1 VDSKS
6 KNKIGITLIALI
18 AFLTCVTKNSYSQD
32 VPVVSVGKLKF
43 YFDTNSFRGK
53 TDTTYQEFYLMLF
66 ADQIADTKNNITNK
80 TSLNISTKILNPV
93 GNLLSTREWVT
104 EVIFLS
110 DSTQSTDMI
119 TFDQWGEFLLPGKYD
134 VSVSIAA
141 ENNPATGSMEAQIN
155 VKEMNE
161 AFLNISDIQFIFK
174 TEEVTEN
181 PIFAKAGKNVF
192 PNVWRRYGVL
202 NPKLTFYYE
211 IYEIDTTIDQPLLID
226 YNVYSLEQKPVKRIS
241 NLEIP
246 RTGKERSVIHAID
259 ISTLPSAVYE
269 LEITVSDSYAGKSA
283 KVNKNFEVVQLDRL
297 QASSNLSEDD
307 IKMFDELFSYIA
319 EDSEYRQYK
328 KLNDSEKGNFIINFW
343 KSKDPNPTT
352 QENEYLLSVIEKFNY
367 ANNNFSWADE
377 PGWKSDRGRVLI
389 KYGMPTNIESHQ
401 SEPNTIPYEIWTYQ
415 LERNYN
421 FVFADRRANGRY
433 MLIHSEM
440 VGEVS
445 DPTWINLIRK

>member
-1 VDSKS
+1 MDSKS
-6 KNKIGITLIALI
+6 KNKISIKFFALI
-18 AFLTCVTKNSYSQD
+18 AFLTCVTENSYSQD
-32 VPVVSVGKLKF
+32 VPVVSEGKLKF
-43 YFDTNSFRGK
+43 YFDTNSFRGIA
-53 TDTTYQEFYLMLF
+53 DTTYQEFYLMLF
-66 ADQIADTKNNITNK
+66 ADQIADTKNNLTDK
-80 TSLNISTKILNPV
+80 TSLNISSKILNAD
-93 GNLLSTREWVT
+93 GNLLSSREWVT
-104 EVIFLS
+104 EVSFKN
-110 DSTQSTDMI
+110 DSTQLTDMI

-141 ENNPATGSMEAQIN
+141 ENNPATGSMETQIN

-174 TEEVTEN
+174 TDNVTESS
-181 PIFAKAGKNVF
+181 IFAKAGKNVF

-226 YNVYSLEQKPVKRIS
+226 YKINSSGQKPVKRIS
-241 NLEIP
+241 DLEIP

-269 LEITVSDSYAGKSA
+269 LEITISDSYSGTSA
-283 KVNKNFEVVQLDRL
+283 SVNKNFEVVQFDRL

-319 EDSEYRQYK
+319 EDIEYRQYK

-367 ANNNFSWADE
+367 ANNNFSWATE

-389 KYGMPTNIESHQ
+389 KYGMPTAIDTYS
-401 SEPNTIPYEIWTYQ
+401 SEPNTAPYEIWTYQ
-415 LERNYN
+415 LERNYS
-421 FVFADRRANGRY
+421 FVFADMRANGRY

-445 DPTWINLIRK
+445 DPTWMNLIRK